1 MITYSGVNNEDAGIS
16 QPVPVTPGLTYIASA
31 WVRSEELDTA
41 NGPQL
46 SVFEGY
52 HNQALARS
60 DETLGST
67 GWHQVQAT
75 FTAPKETNLV
85 IIRVSRDPG
94 STRIQ
99 GKFWIDNV
107 HLMQN
112 VGQNEELVH

>member
-1 MITYSGVNNEDAGIS
+1 
-16 QPVPVTPGLTYIASA
+16 VTPGVAYIASA
-31 WVRSEELDTA
+31 WVKSEELETA

-46 SVFEGY
+46 SVFDGNR
-52 HNQALARS
+52 NQALARS

-85 IIRVSRDPG
+85 IVRVSRDPA

-107 HLMQN
+107 HMTQN
-112 VGQNEELVH
+112 TGETTQQVQ